1 MKKKYL
7 KPETT
12 AVCAMTQQLMIDSIG
27 EGIKKEQSE
36 DTSSNTE
43 PNRSRSIFGDWDEEL

>member
-7 KPETT
+7 KPKAT
-12 AVCAMTQQLMIDSIG
+12 AVCAMTQQLMNDSVG
-27 EGIKKEQSE
+27 EGIKKERSE
-36 DTSSNTE
+36 DTSSNTK

>member
-7 KPETT
+7 KPKTT
-12 AVCAMTQQLMIDSIG
+12 AVCAMTQQLMNDSVG
-27 EGIKKEQSE
+27 EGIKKERSE
-36 DTSSNTE
+36 DTSSNTK